1 MGSAK
6 SLAATADKVIKEV
19 ETLLTDLEMLRDELG
34 MAIAE
39 SKVSK
44 NEDKVRALE
53 ALIAEIKRS
62 HETLRRVYT
71 QLSLARMRYL

>member
-44 NEDKVRALE
+44 NEDKARALE